1 MMHNTEK
8 IRGFHLIVL
17 IMSVS
22 QQAIL
27 KAKIKS
33 VKIDA
38 NFIELNITTESL

>member
-1 MMHNTEK
+1 MMHTTEK

-22 QQAIL
+22 QLEIF
-27 KAKIKS
+27 KAKMKS

-38 NFIELNITTESL
+38 NFIELNITAESL